1 MHSEKNHKLGRG
13 KYIGDFVYGAND
25 GIITTF
31 AVVSGAMGGNL
42 PGVVII
48 ILGLANLIG
57 DGISMGLSNFLSLRS
72 ENDFQKKQRAIEEW
86 ETVEFPKKE
95 REEVEV
101 VLKNW
106 GISGETLEKATDV
119 IISDKKRWVDFM
131 MKEELGIVEDGVQFP
146 WKNGAITTVAFMA
159 AGALPL
165 VPYIFGVS
173 ADLQFP
179 ISIGATALS
188 LFSVGMART
197 FVTDAPRFRSGME
210 MLAVGSVAALASYF
224 VGWAV
229 RAAFGIVI

>member
-13 KYIGDFVYGAND
+13 RYIGDLVYGAND

-31 AVVSGAMGGNL
+31 AVISGAMGGNL
-42 PGVVII
+42 SGIVII

-72 ENDFQKKQRAIEEW
+72 ENDFQKKQRVVEEW

-95 REEVEV
+95 RGEVEV
-101 VLKNW
+101 VLKGW
-106 GISGETLEKATDV
+106 GISGETLEKATEA
-119 IISDKKRWVDFM
+119 IISNKKCWVDFM
-131 MKEELGIVEDGVQFP
+131 MKEELGIMEDSVKFP
-146 WKNGAITTVAFMA
+146 WKHGAITTFAFMI

-165 VPYIFGVS
+165 IPYVFSVP
-173 ADLQFP
+173 ADLRFP

-197 FVTDAPRFRSGME
+197 FVTDAARFRSGAE
-210 MLAVGSVAALASYF
+210 MLAVGGIAALASYL
-224 VGWAV
+224 VGRSV
-229 RAAFGIVI
+229 RAALGLVV